1 MGALVNICDANG
13 KIVARGITSYSQN
26 DIEKIK
32 GRHSTEIE
40 TLLGNCHY
48 EEVVHRDNLVVME
61 EKFEWKK

>member
-40 TLLGNCHY
+40 TLLGNWNY

-61 EKFEWKK
+61 EKYEWKK